1 MRPSRPDAPELRGS
15 TVASG
20 LAETGRWFLFTTAE
34 LVALF
39 LALSFLVGLLQA
51 WLPQERVRS
60 LFERRRPVT
69 GYLVGATLGAVT
81 PFCSYSTIPV
91 LAGLLRSGAPFGP
104 TMAFLF
110 ASPLLDPVVLGVLVF
125 LIGVEGTVVYAVL
138 TFSAS
143 ILIGALFARFGLEKD
158 VKSLRGAAG
167 PGGEPSGCEAKVP
180 AKESV
185 WRRAWAD
192 AWAFFVPALP
202 YLLVGTAAGAAIYG
216 LVPTSWVVA
225 VAGSGQPLAI
235 PLAAALGV
243 PMYVNAE
250 TFFPISAALLEKG
263 VGVGAVVAL
272 VITSMGV
279 SVPEVVLLGGLFRWR
294 LVTVLVA
301 SVFAV
306 AVGGGALFALV
317 LG

>member
-1 MRPSRPDAPELRGS
+1 MAG
-15 TVASG
+15 G
-20 LAETGRWFLFTTAE
+20 LAETGQWFLVTIVE

-51 WLPQERVRS
+51 WIPQERVRS
-60 LFERRRPVT
+60 IFERRRPAT
-69 GYLVGATLGAVT
+69 GYLFGAALGAVT

-91 LAGLLRSGAPFGP
+91 LAGLLRSGTPFGP

-125 LIGVEGTVVYAVL
+125 LIGVEGTIYYAAL
-138 TFSAS
+138 TFFAS
-143 ILIGALFARFGLEKD
+143 VLMGALLARLGLEKD
-158 VKSLRGAAG
+158 VKPLSAAAG
-167 PGGEPSGCEAKVP
+167 EYAGGEDVSGCEVLGSPKGP
-180 AKESV
+180 V
-185 WRRAWAD
+185 WRRAWSD
-192 AWAFFVPALP
+192 AWAFFVPAMP

-216 LVPTSWVVA
+216 LVPTAWVVA
-225 VAGSGQPLAI
+225 VAGPGQPFAI

-250 TFFPISAALLEKG
+250 TFFPISAALLDKG

-279 SVPEVVLLGGLFRWR
+279 SIPEVVLLGSLFRWR
-294 LVTVLVA
+294 LVAVLVGSA
-301 SVFAV
+301 FAV
-306 AVGGGALFALV
+306 AVGGGTLFALT

>member
-1 MRPSRPDAPELRGS
+1 MAGN
-15 TVASG
+15 
-20 LAETGRWFLFTTAE
+20 LAETARWFLVTTAE

-51 WLPQERVRS
+51 WVPQEKVRS
-60 LFERRRPVT
+60 MFERRRPVA
-69 GYLVGATLGAVT
+69 GYLVGASLGAVT

-125 LIGVEGTVVYAVL
+125 LVGIEGTVVYAVL

-143 ILIGALFARFGLEKD
+143 VLIGALFARLGLEKD
-158 VKSLRGAAG
+158 VRPMLRAAG
-167 PGGEPSGCEAKVP
+167 PGEDPSGCEAAAPQKKGP
-180 AKESV
+180 A
-185 WRRAWAD
+185 WRRAWSD

-216 LVPTSWVVA
+216 LVPTDRVVA
-225 VAGSGQPLAI
+225 VAGPGQPLAI

-250 TFFPISAALLEKG
+250 TFFPISAALLQKG
-263 VGVGAVVAL
+263 VGVGAVMAL
-272 VITSMGV
+272 VVTSMGV
-279 SVPEVVLLGGLFRWR
+279 SLPEVVLLGGLFRWR
-294 LVTVLVA
+294 LVAALVA
-301 SVFAV
+301 SVFVV
-306 AVGGGALFALV
+306 AVGGGALFALA

>member
-1 MRPSRPDAPELRGS
+1 MAG
-15 TVASG
+15 G
-20 LAETGRWFLFTTAE
+20 FAETGRWFLVTTAE

-51 WLPQERVRS
+51 WLPEEKVRA

-69 GYLVGATLGAVT
+69 GYLVGAALGAVT

-91 LAGLLRSGAPFGP
+91 LAGLLKSGAPFGP
-104 TMAFLF
+104 MMAFLF
-110 ASPLLDPVVLGVLVF
+110 ASPLLDPIVLGVLVF
-125 LIGVEGTVVYAVL
+125 LIGPEGTVAYAVL

-143 ILIGALFARFGLEKD
+143 ILIGALFARLGLEKD
-158 VKSLRGAAG
+158 VKPLRGAAEPG
-167 PGGEPSGCEAKVP
+167 GGPPGGEATVP
-180 AKESV
+180 AKGPV

-202 YLLVGTAAGAAIYG
+202 YLLIGTAAGAAIYG
-216 LVPTSWVVA
+216 LVPTSWMVA
-225 VAGSGQPLAI
+225 AAGPGQPFAI

-294 LVTVLVA
+294 LVAALVA
-301 SVFAV
+301 SVFVV
-306 AVGGGALFALV
+306 AVGAGTLFALV

>member
-1 MRPSRPDAPELRGS
+1 MADN
-15 TVASG
+15 
-20 LAETGRWFLFTTAE
+20 LAETGRWFFVTTAE

-51 WLPQERVRS
+51 WMPEDKVRS
-60 LFERRRPVT
+60 MFERQQPVT
-69 GYLVGATLGAVT
+69 GYLLGAALGAVT

-125 LIGVEGTVVYAVL
+125 LIGVEGSIAYAVL

-143 ILIGALFARFGLEKD
+143 VLVGALSARLGLEGD
-158 VKSLRGAAG
+158 VKPLRGFTGDDPSVCQAESAKG
-167 PGGEPSGCEAKVP
+167 P
-180 AKESV
+180 V

-216 LVPTSWVVA
+216 LVPTAWVVA
-225 VAGSGQPLAI
+225 VAGPGQPLAI

-250 TFFPISAALLEKG
+250 TFFPISAALLEKD

-272 VITSMGV
+272 IVTSMGV

-294 LVTVLVA
+294 LVAVLVA
-301 SVFAV
+301 SVFGV

-317 LG
+317 FD

>member
-1 MRPSRPDAPELRGS
+1 MAG
-15 TVASG
+15 G
-20 LAETGRWFLFTTAE
+20 LAETGRWFLVTTAE
-34 LVALF
+34 LVVLF

-51 WLPQERVRS
+51 WLPQEKVRA
-60 LFERRRPVT
+60 LFERRHPVT
-69 GYLVGATLGAVT
+69 GYLVGASLGAAT

-110 ASPLLDPVVLGVLVF
+110 ASPLLDPVVLGVLAF
-125 LIGVEGTVVYAVL
+125 LIGVKGTVVYAAL

-143 ILIGALFARFGLEKD
+143 ILIGALFVRMGLQKD
-158 VKSLRGAAG
+158 VKPLAGTAGLGGDPPGCGAAG
-167 PGGEPSGCEAKVP
+167 S
-180 AKESV
+180 AKEPV

-192 AWAFFVPALP
+192 AWAFFVPAIP

-225 VAGSGQPLAI
+225 VAGPGQPFAI
-235 PLAAALGV
+235 PLAATLGV

-279 SVPEVVLLGGLFRWR
+279 SVPEVALLGGLFRWR
-294 LVTVLVA
+294 LVAALVVNVLI
-301 SVFAV
+301 V

>member
-1 MRPSRPDAPELRGS
+1 M
-15 TVASG
+15 
-20 LAETGRWFLFTTAE
+20 AETARWFLVTTAE
-34 LVALF
+34 LVVLF
-39 LALSFLVGLLQA
+39 LALSFIIGLLQA
-51 WLPQERVRS
+51 WLPEEKVRS
-60 LFERRRPVT
+60 LFGRRRPVA
-69 GYLVGATLGAVT
+69 GYLVGAALGAVT
-81 PFCSYSTIPV
+81 PFCSYSTIPM
-91 LAGLLRSGAPFGP
+91 LAGLLRSGASFGP

-125 LIGVEGTVVYAVL
+125 LVGVEGTVAYAVL

-143 ILIGALFARFGLEKD
+143 VLIGALFARLGLEKD
-158 VKSLRGAAG
+158 LKPLPGAARR
-167 PGGEPSGCEAKVP
+167 GEDPSGCEAAGS
-180 AKESV
+180 AKGTV

-192 AWAFFVPALP
+192 AWAFFVPAVP

-225 VAGSGQPLAI
+225 VAGPGQPFAI

-250 TFFPISAALLEKG
+250 TFFPISAALLQKG
-263 VGVGAVVAL
+263 VGVGAVIAL
-272 VITSMGV
+272 IITSMGV
-279 SVPEVVLLGGLFRWR
+279 SLPEVVLLGSMFRWR
-294 LVTVLVA
+294 LVAALVA

-306 AVGGGALFALV
+306 ALGGGAVFTFV

>member
-1 MRPSRPDAPELRGS
+1 LAAD
-15 TVASG
+15 
-20 LAETGRWFLFTTAE
+20 LAETARWFVVTTAE
-34 LVALF
+34 LAALF

-51 WLPQERVRS
+51 WLPEEKVRS

-69 GYLVGATLGAVT
+69 GYLVGAALGAVT

-125 LIGVEGTVVYAVL
+125 LVGVEGTAVYAVL

-143 ILIGALFARFGLEKD
+143 VLVGALLARLGLEGD
-158 VKSLRGAAG
+158 VRPLVGATS
-167 PGGEPSGCEAKVP
+167 PGGEARACEAEVA
-180 AKESV
+180 AKGSV

-202 YLLVGTAAGAAIYG
+202 YLLAGTAAGAVIYG
-216 LVPTSWVVA
+216 LVPTAWVVA
-225 VAGSGQPLAI
+225 VAGPGQPFAI

-263 VGVGAVVAL
+263 VGVGAVMAL
-272 VITSMGV
+272 VVTSMGV
-279 SVPEVVLLGGLFRWR
+279 SLPEVVLLGGLFRWR
-294 LVTVLVA
+294 LVGALVA

-317 LG
+317 LA